1 MISIVFLR
9 KWEVMGAPARPPKI
23 VENVMSNHFPFQEF
37 FYRNLQYL
45 VIPRF
50 KNVSHYSYFSGT
62 FADSCRVVQLYSDHG
77 KSTRHKVLAQVP
89 GTRFSLPPRHKV
101 PAPRPAQGPGAPPG
115 TRSAQGFGR
124 PGPGAK
130 ASHEQPCSYVA
141 MWLYGYVTM
150 WLCG

>member
-1 MISIVFLR
+1 MGADSGTFSTLKIIENRMISIVFLR

-23 VENVMSNHFPFQEF
+23 IENVMSNHFPFQEF
-37 FYRNLQYL
+37 YYRNLQYL

-89 GTRFSLPPRHKV
+89 GTRFSPPPRHNV
-101 PAPRPAQGPGAPPG
+101 RPAPPAQGWHKVLGGRVREQRPP
-115 TRSAQGFGR
+115 
-124 PGPGAK
+124 
-130 ASHEQPCSYVA
+130 ASNHIA
-141 MWLYGYVTM
+141 T
-150 WLCG
+150 

>member
-23 VENVMSNHFPFQEF
+23 IENVMSKHFPFQDF

-89 GTRFSLPPRHKV
+89 GTRFSPPPGTRCRRLARHKV
-101 PAPRPAQGPGAPPG
+101 PTPPPAQGWHKVLGGRVREQRPP
-115 TRSAQGFGR
+115 
-124 PGPGAK
+124 
-130 ASHEQPCSYVA
+130 ASNHVA
-141 MWLYGYVTM
+141 MWLYGYVAM
-150 WLCG
+150 WLSD